1 MFLYRALSFS
11 VFLLTTTNS
20 KMHFTAP
27 QTFPAFLLAAAVAVE
42 AAPMFAP
49 VFLLLGDLL

>member
-11 VFLLTTTNS
+11 VLLLTTNS

-27 QTFPAFLLAAAVAVE
+27 QTLSAFLLAAGVAVE

>member
-1 MFLYRALSFS
+1 MFLYRALFFS
-11 VFLLTTTNS
+11 VLLLTTNS

-27 QTFPAFLLAAAVAVE
+27 QTLSAFLLAAGVAVE